1 MSTSDFKVI
10 ADKVFEKLME
20 KFPVKQI
27 INSNE
32 LMGVGPQV
40 VKGRPTDN
48 SQEETIRVASVV
60 DWLLLNGYLTPNGD
74 YYTVSEKWLA
84 AKGVDV
90 FS

>member
-1 MSTSDFKVI
+1 MSTSDFRVI

-20 KFPVKQI
+20 EFPVKQVL
-27 INSNE
+27 NSHE

-40 VKGRPTDN
+40 VKGRPVNKNQDDDKKFN
-48 SQEETIRVASVV
+48 SVV
-60 DWLLLNGYLTPNGD
+60 DWLLLNGYLSPSGD
-74 YYTVSEKWLA
+74 FYTVSEKWLA